1 MNYKEYLTER
11 SKGMNRIFET
21 SILHDLFNNKNS
33 EIIEEGVFKKKN
45 KNDKKKEDKK
55 YLSKEVKDDIK
66 KILTEVKK
74 IMEEDEKI
82 KPYLNNGIFIKI
94 EKDIYGNYDKDQ
106 EEFNS
111 DDEFTIVRVNSDN
124 YKNEDDKDSK
134 KLVHEVESK
143 FRGALERMLK
153 EKFPHFYLCNAED
166 GDWDNTGIE
175 IALR

>member
-1 MNYKEYLTER
+1 MNYKDYLNER

-21 SILHDLFNNKNS
+21 SILYDLLNNKNVV
-33 EIIEEGVFKKKN
+33 EEGMFKKKHKDN
-45 KNDKKKEDKK
+45 KKKEDKK
-55 YLSKEVKDDIK
+55 YTSKEVKADIK
-66 KILTEVKK
+66 KILSEVKK
-74 IMEEDEKI
+74 IMEENEKI
-82 KPYLNNGIFIKI
+82 KPYLNNGIFINI

-106 EEFNS
+106 EEFKS

-124 YKNEDDKDSK
+124 YKNEDGKDSK
-134 KLVHEVESK
+134 KLVHEAESK